1 MKGLLIKDFMLL
13 KNQKQFFGVITCIC
27 IFFLVTSQNLNFVV
41 SYMTIVLSLFTVNT
55 LIYDQQDKGMG
66 YIFTLPVSRRSYVRE
81 KYILGILM
89 EATAIIAIGIIAAVV
104 LGIKDTPVNIE
115 EAVATLI
122 GSVLSTTLMISVM
135 LPVQLKFGAER
146 SQTAVLVVVA
156 GAFILAF
163 AAAKTAEAFGVDI
176 IDILDAA
183 IEASAVR
190 AAVMCILIGIAA
202 MGISYLVSNGIMK
215 KKEF

>member
-27 IFFLVTSQNLNFVV
+27 IFFLVTSQNLSFVV

-89 EATAIIAIGIIAAVV
+89 EATAIIVIGIIAAVV

-163 AAAKTAEAFGVDI
+163 VAAKTAEAFGVDI

-183 IEASAVR
+183 IEASAAR
-190 AAVMCILIGIAA
+190 AAVMCSLIGIVA

>member
-27 IFFLVTSQNLNFVV
+27 IFFLVTSQNLSFVV

-89 EATAIIAIGIIAAVV
+89 EATAIIVIGIIAAVV

-163 AAAKTAEAFGVDI
+163 VEAKTAEAFGVDI

-183 IEASAVR
+183 IEASAAR
-190 AAVMCILIGIAA
+190 AAVMCSLIGIAA